1 MTCKTKKQMETRI
14 IARINDVDIVAGD
27 DPKKLVPIKPI
38 CEAIGIDID
47 SQRKKIKEHPIL
59 NSVTVLSTA
68 TGSDGKQ
75 YEMLCIPFEFIFG
88 WLFTI
93 NASNV
98 KEESRE
104 AVLNYQTECYRA
116 LYQYFVEPQT
126 FLQDKQRLMEEKISE
141 YQDCQRRFKD
151 AQKLM
156 LDAKNKL
163 NQVTRVTIDEWRM
176 NNRQME
182 FSFEATIEE

>member
-1 MTCKTKKQMETRI
+1 METRI
-14 IARINDVDIVAGD
+14 IARINDVDIVAGN

-38 CEAIGIDID
+38 CEALGVDFY
-47 SQRKKIKEHPIL
+47 SQRKKIEEHPIL
-59 NSVTVLSTA
+59 SSTKVLSTLVA
-68 TGSDGKQ
+68 GDGKER
-75 YEMLCIPFEFIFG
+75 EMVCIPFEFIFG

-163 NQVTRVTIDEWRM
+163 NQVTRITIDEWRM

-182 FSFEATIEE
+182 FNFETVIEE